1 MEPVVDL
8 EKCIGCGAC
17 VAVCPAS
24 PTVFEMQEVEGK
36 GTKSIVKNP
45 DACIACGSCVT
56 ACPVEA
62 IKLVE
67 DEE

>member
-1 MEPVVDL
+1 MRPVVDE
-8 EKCIGCGAC
+8 EKCVGCGAC

-24 PTVFEMQEVEGK
+24 PTVFEMKDVAGK
-36 GTKSIVKNP
+36 GMKSIVKNP
-45 DACIACGSCVT
+45 KACIGCGSCVS

-67 DEE
+67 DKE